1 MKLASVLVP
10 VAWCLILACDSSIT
24 NHEAKSIQDSLQGHL
39 TSDLVQNPHSLA
51 SSSSKQVAPAQ
62 ISFTDTLHQFGRIQ
76 EGEIVNY
83 EFEFTNVGK
92 EPLIIENVKASCGCT
107 TPGWT
112 KEPVMPGKKGMVSAQ
127 YNMAREGNFTKTITV
142 TTKDGETI
150 TLYIKGNAVPMKQ
163 GVDEAEGSIIGG

>member
-1 MKLASVLVP
+1 GSQAQGKP
-10 VAWCLILACDSSIT
+10 VT
-24 NHEAKSIQDSLQGHL
+24 
-39 TSDLVQNPHSLA
+39 
-51 SSSSKQVAPAQ
+51 
-62 ISFTDTLHQFGRIQ
+62 
-76 EGEIVNY
+76 Y

>member
-1 MKLASVLVP
+1 MKYLV
-10 VAWCLILACDSSIT
+10 LILSFMFSFGVINAQNNAQTSQKIKFTKTEHDFGSQ
-24 NHEAKSIQDSLQGHL
+24 AQGKPV
-39 TSDLVQNPHSLA
+39 T
-51 SSSSKQVAPAQ
+51 
-62 ISFTDTLHQFGRIQ
+62 
-76 EGEIVNY
+76 Y

>member
-83 EFEFTNVGK
+83 EFEFTNTG
-92 EPLIIENVKASCGCT
+92 EADLLINDTKTSCGCT
-107 TPGWT
+107 TPEYPRQPIRAGE
-112 KEPVMPGKKGMVSAQ
+112 KEVIRVIFNSTGKRGYNEKSIVVFSNAQ
-127 YNMAREGNFTKTITV
+127 PATQELLI
-142 TTKDGETI
+142 
-150 TLYIKGNAVPMKQ
+150 Q
-163 GVDEAEGSIIGG
+163 AEVR